1 MAPPIDSSA
10 TPIDYDNILKQQLL
24 QLVMDSMPQCI
35 FWKDIHSRYL
45 GCNQKF
51 AAVAGLERP
60 EQLIGKTDY
69 DMVWKKEES
78 DYYRLCDRR
87 VMDSGKAE
95 MGIIEPQLQGDGK
108 QAWLETNKI
117 PMFDSEGNVIGI
129 MGSFQDVTDRK
140 EAELALQRLNED
152 LEQRVEMRTAEL
164 KKAKGL
170 ADAANQAKSEFL
182 ANMSHELRTPLN
194 GILGY
199 AQILGR
205 SPHLLSEDQHG
216 VNIIHQCGSHL
227 LMLINDVLDL
237 SKIEARKLSLVP
249 QPLHLPSFLQSVVEI
264 CKIKA
269 EQKGVA
275 FIYEPPVGLIEGI
288 DVDEKRLR
296 QVLLN
301 LLGNAIKFTDHGSVT
316 LSVRCLEQTAPLHRC
331 TLQFKIVDTGVGI
344 AAADV
349 SKLFQ
354 AFEQVGDR
362 KRQAEGT
369 GLGLAISQQI
379 VSLMGGQI
387 AVSSQLG
394 EGSQFSFEITCPV
407 ATDWA
412 QQSTFREG
420 RAIVGYEGEPRRLLI
435 VDDHWENRAVL
446 KSLLVPLGFEIEE
459 AENGEEGL
467 AALHAFQPDLIITD
481 LAMPGMDGFE
491 MIRQVRSQEGQK
503 RQKII
508 VSSASVAHA
517 DQQKA
522 LDTGGDTFLP
532 KPVDISDLLKIVADQ
547 LTLTWRYDDRADSAT
562 GEKAA
567 DTGACPDADT
577 EATDEKMPPVAVIES
592 WLLLARQG
600 KLRKLRQSLEA
611 AVLEDVRYTS
621 FVDPVLSLARQF
633 QAEAIEDL
641 LQQSLLIEV

>member
-1 MAPPIDSSA
+1 MESSA
-10 TPIDYDNILKQQLL
+10 TFTDYDNILQQQLL

-35 FWKDIHSRYL
+35 FWKDTHSRYL

-51 AAVAGLERP
+51 AEAAGLERP
-60 EQLIGKTDY
+60 EQLLGKTDY
-69 DMVWKKEES
+69 DLVWKKEES
-78 DYYRLCDRR
+78 DDYRLCDRR
-87 VMDSGKAE
+87 VMESGKAE
-95 MGIIEPQLQGDGK
+95 MGIIEPQLQANGK

-117 PMFDSEGNVIGI
+117 PMFDNVGNVIGI

-140 EAELALQRLNED
+140 KAELALQQLNEE
-152 LEQRVEMRTAEL
+152 LEQRVENRTAEL
-164 KKAKGL
+164 KRAKSF

-205 SPHLLSEDQHG
+205 SPHLPGEAQHG
-216 VNIIHQCGSHL
+216 IDIIHQCGSHL

-237 SKIEARKLSLVP
+237 SKIEARKLELVP
-249 QPLHLPSFLQSVVEI
+249 RPLHLPSFLQSVVEI

-269 EQKGVA
+269 EQKGIA
-275 FIYEPPVGLIEGI
+275 FVYEPAAELAEGI
-288 DVDEKRLR
+288 YADEKRLR

-301 LLGNAIKFTDHGSVT
+301 LLGNAIKFTDKGSVSLLVT
-316 LSVRCLEQTAPLHRC
+316 FVEQTKQSNLC
-331 TLQFKIVDTGVGI
+331 TLQFQVIDTGVGI
-344 AAADV
+344 AAVDLD
-349 SKLFQ
+349 KLFQ

-379 VSLMGGQI
+379 VSLMGGHI
-387 AVSSQLG
+387 EVSSQLG
-394 EGSQFSFEITCPV
+394 EGSQFSFEVTCPV

-412 QQSTFREG
+412 QQSTLRDG
-420 RAIVGYEGEPRRLLI
+420 RAIVGYEGESRRLLV

-446 KSLLVPLGFEIEE
+446 KSLLDPLGFEIEE
-459 AENGEEGL
+459 AEDGEEGL
-467 AALHAFQPDLIITD
+467 AAVHSFQPDLIITD

-491 MIRQVRSQEGQK
+491 MIQKVRSQESQK
-503 RQKII
+503 RQSIV
-508 VSSASVAHA
+508 VSSASVAYA

-522 LDTGGDTFLP
+522 LDTGGDAFLP
-532 KPVDISDLLKIVADQ
+532 KPVDISELLRIVADQ
-547 LTLTWRYDDRADSAT
+547 LNISWRYEDRADIT
-562 GEKAA
+562 TDEEKALVT
-567 DTGACPDADT
+567 DACPDAVT
-577 EATDEKMPPVAVIES
+577 ASAKAKTPPVAIIES

-611 AVLEDVRYTS
+611 LASEDVQYAR
-621 FVDPVLSLARQF
+621 FVEPVLSLAKQF

-641 LQQSLLIEV
+641 LQQSLFIEV